1 MLRAGEDMNEEAPAL
16 EGTQKLPK
24 VAMTK
29 SDKLVVFASSLGTV
43 FEWYDFL
50 LVGALAGEISRH
62 FFSGVNPAAAFIF
75 TLLGFAAGFA
85 VRPLGAVVFGR
96 LGDLV
101 GRKYTFVITIVL
113 MGSATFAIGLLPGF
127 ASIGIAAPVVFV
139 ALRMLQGLAIGGEYG
154 GAVIYVAEHAPDGHR
169 GSWTSWIQTT
179 GSMALVMSLGVVLSV
194 RYALGEAAFADWG
207 WRIPFLFSIVLLLIS
222 VWIRL
227 KLNESPAFLR
237 MKAQGSSSKA
247 PLSEAFG
254 QWRNLKLILI
264 AFFGL
269 AMGQAVIWYT
279 GQFYSLFFLIQI
291 LKADSV
297 TANWLI
303 IIATVLTAPLYYVF
317 GTLSDRIGRKRV
329 FLTGVFLGIVAFF
342 PLYKALTHYVNP
354 ALERAQGSSPVIVV
368 ADPGECSFQFN
379 PVGTAKFHT
388 SCDVARSSLA
398 KAGVNYQSA
407 VAPAGTAA
415 QIRVGSAVIEAYD
428 ASGPDAKIRVSEF
441 QSALAATLKQAGYS
455 PTADPGEMN
464 RPMAVLILMLLM
476 ACGTLTY
483 GPLAA
488 MLVEMFPT
496 RIRYT
501 SLSVPYHVGV
511 GWFGGFL
518 PATAFAII
526 AASGNIYA
534 GLWYPVIIASVA
546 FVVSLLLVRETKDVD
561 IRALDEG
568 ALRS

>member
-1 MLRAGEDMNEEAPAL
+1 
-16 EGTQKLPK
+16 
-24 VAMTK
+24 MTK
-29 SDKLVVFASSLGTV
+29 SDKLVVFAASLGTV

-50 LVGALAGEISRH
+50 LVGALAAEISRH
-62 FFSGVNPAAAFIF
+62 FFSDVNPTAAFIF

-85 VRPLGAVVFGR
+85 VRPLGAVLFGR

-101 GRKYTFVITIVL
+101 GRKYTFVLTIVL

-154 GAVIYVAEHAPDGHR
+154 GAVIYVAEHAPDGRR

-179 GSMALVMSLGVVLSV
+179 GALALLMSLGVVLLV

-207 WRIPFLFSIVLLLIS
+207 WRLPFLLSVVLLLIS

-227 KLNESPAFLR
+227 KLNESPAFLQ
-237 MKAQGSSSKA
+237 MKAQGGTSKA
-247 PLSEAFG
+247 PVAEAFG
-254 QWRNLKLILI
+254 QWRNLKLILV

-279 GQFYSLFFLIQI
+279 GQFYSLFFLTQT
-291 LKADSV
+291 LKVDTV

-303 IIATVLTAPLYYVF
+303 IVATLLTTPLYYVF

-329 FLTGVFLGIVAFF
+329 FVTGVLLGIVVFF

-354 ALERAQGSSPVIVV
+354 ALEHAQQSSPVTVV
-368 ADPGECSFQFN
+368 ADPRECSFQFN

-388 SCDVARSSLA
+388 SCDIASNSLA
-398 KAGVNYQSA
+398 KAGVNYRS
-407 VAPAGTAA
+407 VPGPAGSTA
-415 QIRVGSAVIEAYD
+415 QIRVGSNVIDSYD
-428 ASGPDAKIRVSEF
+428 ASAPDAKTDAPEF
-441 QSALAATLKQAGYS
+441 QRALAAMLEEAGYS
-455 PTADPGEMN
+455 RRADPEGIN
-464 RPMAVLILMLLM
+464 HPMAVLILMLLM
-476 ACGTLTY
+476 TCGTLTY

-518 PATAFAII
+518 PATAFAIV

-534 GLWYPVIIASVA
+534 GLWYPVITASIALMVTLV
-546 FVVSLLLVRETKDVD
+546 FVRETKDVD
-561 IRALDEG
+561 IG
-568 ALRS
+568 AVK

>member
-1 MLRAGEDMNEEAPAL
+1 
-16 EGTQKLPK
+16 
-24 VAMTK
+24 MT
-29 SDKLVVFASSLGTV
+29 SSEKLVVFASSLGTV

-50 LVGALAGEISRH
+50 LVGALAAEISKH

-75 TLLGFAAGFA
+75 TLLSFAAGFA
-85 VRPLGAVVFGR
+85 IRPLGAVVFGR
-96 LGDLV
+96 IGDLV
-101 GRKYTFVITIVL
+101 GRKYTFLITIVL
-113 MGSATFAIGLLPGF
+113 MGFATFAIGVLPDF
-127 ASIGIAAPVVFV
+127 ASIGIAAPVIFV

-154 GAVIYVAEHAPDGHR
+154 GAVTYVAEHAPHGHR
-169 GSWTSWIQTT
+169 GSWTSWIQIT
-179 GSMALVMSLGVVLSV
+179 GSLALLMSLCIVLFL
-194 RYALGEAAFADWG
+194 RYTLGEAAFGDWG

-227 KLNESPAFLR
+227 KLSESPAFIR
-237 MKAQGSSSKA
+237 MKAEGGASKA

-254 QWRNLKLILI
+254 QWRNLKLILV

-279 GQFYSLFFLIQI
+279 GQFYSLFFLTQI

-303 IIATVLTAPLYYVF
+303 VIATLLTAPLYYVF
-317 GTLSDRIGRKRV
+317 GTLSDRIGRKPI
-329 FLTGVFLGIVAFF
+329 FLAGVLLGIVFFF
-342 PLYKALTHYVNP
+342 PLYQALTHYVNP
-354 ALERAQGSSPVIVV
+354 ALERAQQNSPVAVV

-388 SCDVARSSLA
+388 SCDIAKSSLS
-398 KAGVNYQSA
+398 KAGVNYQSV
-407 VAPAGTAA
+407 VAPAGTPA
-415 QIRVGSAVIEAYD
+415 QIKVGSNTIAAYD
-428 ASGPDAKIRVSEF
+428 ASGPDAKAKAVEF
-441 QSALAATLKQAGYS
+441 QQALAAALKQAGYA
-455 PTADPGEMN
+455 PKADSEEIN
-464 RPMAVLILMLLM
+464 WPMAILILMLLM
-476 ACGTLTY
+476 SCGTLTY

-526 AASGNIYA
+526 AANGNIYS
-534 GLWYPVIIASVA
+534 GLWYPVITASIA
-546 FVVSLLLVRETKDVD
+546 FVVSLVFVRETKDVD
-561 IRALDEG
+561 IRAV
-568 ALRS
+568 S

>member
-1 MLRAGEDMNEEAPAL
+1 M
-16 EGTQKLPK
+16 EGTQRIPRI
-24 VAMTK
+24 AMT
-29 SDKLVVFASSLGTV
+29 SSEKLVVFASSLGTV

-50 LVGALAGEISRH
+50 VVGALAAELSKH

-75 TLLGFAAGFA
+75 TLLSFAAGFA

-96 LGDLV
+96 VGDMV
-101 GRKYTFVITIVL
+101 GRKYTFLVTIVL
-113 MGSATFAIGLLPGF
+113 MGFATFAIGVLPDF
-127 ASIGIAAPVVFV
+127 ASIGIAAPVIFV

-154 GAVIYVAEHAPDGHR
+154 GAVIYVAEHAPSGHR

-179 GSMALVMSLGVVLSV
+179 GSLALLMSLGVILLV
-194 RYALGEAAFADWG
+194 RYALGEAAFTDWG

-227 KLNESPAFLR
+227 KLNESPAFVR
-237 MKAQGSSSKA
+237 MKAEGRTSRA
-247 PLSEAFG
+247 PLAEAFG

-291 LKADSV
+291 LKADTV

-303 IIATVLTAPLYYVF
+303 IIATLLTAPLYYIF
-317 GTLSDRIGRKRV
+317 GTLSDRIGRKPI
-329 FLTGVFLGIVAFF
+329 FLTGLLLGIVLFF

-354 ALERAQGSSPVIVV
+354 ALERAQQNSPIAVV
-368 ADPGECSFQFN
+368 ADPNECSFQFN
-379 PVGTAKFHT
+379 PVGTATFHT
-388 SCDVARSSLA
+388 SCDIAKSSLS
-398 KAGVNYQSA
+398 KAGVNYQNV
-407 VAPAGTAA
+407 VAPAGTVA
-415 QIRVGSAVIEAYD
+415 QIKVGASTIAAYD
-428 ASGPDAKIRVSEF
+428 ASGPDAKSKAAEF
-441 QSALAATLKQAGYS
+441 QSTLTAALKQAGYA
-455 PTADPGEMN
+455 PKADPAEMD
-464 RPMAVLILMLLM
+464 RPMAVVILMLLM
-476 ACGTLTY
+476 SCGTLTY

-526 AASGNIYA
+526 AANGNIYS
-534 GLWYPVIIASVA
+534 GLWYPVITASIA
-546 FVVSLLLVRETKDVD
+546 FVVSVAFARETKDVD
-561 IRALDEG
+561 IRAV
-568 ALRS
+568 S

>member
-1 MLRAGEDMNEEAPAL
+1 
-16 EGTQKLPK
+16 
-24 VAMTK
+24 
-29 SDKLVVFASSLGTV
+29 
-43 FEWYDFL
+43 
-50 LVGALAGEISRH
+50 
-62 FFSGVNPAAAFIF
+62 
-75 TLLGFAAGFA
+75 
-85 VRPLGAVVFGR
+85 
-96 LGDLV
+96 
-101 GRKYTFVITIVL
+101 
-113 MGSATFAIGLLPGF
+113 
-127 ASIGIAAPVVFV
+127 
-139 ALRMLQGLAIGGEYG
+139 
-154 GAVIYVAEHAPDGHR
+154 
-169 GSWTSWIQTT
+169 
-179 GSMALVMSLGVVLSV
+179 MSLGVVLFV

-207 WRIPFLFSIVLLLIS
+207 WRIPFLFSVLLLLIS

-237 MKAQGSSSKA
+237 MKAQGGTSRA
-247 PLSEAFG
+247 PLPEAFG

-279 GQFYSLFFLIQI
+279 GQFYSLFFLTQI

-303 IIATVLTAPLYYVF
+303 IIATLLTAPLYYVF
-317 GTLSDRIGRKRV
+317 GTLSDRIGRKRI
-329 FLTGVFLGIVAFF
+329 FLTGVLLGIVAFF

-354 ALERAQGSSPVIVV
+354 ALERAQQNAPVTVT
-368 ADPGECSFQFN
+368 ADPRECSFQFN

-388 SCDVARSSLA
+388 SCDVAKSSLA
-398 KAGVNYQSA
+398 KAGVNYQTVA
-407 VAPAGTAA
+407 APAGTAA
-415 QIRVGSAVIEAYD
+415 QIRVGSSAIEAYD
-428 ASGPDAKIRVSEF
+428 ASGPDAKTKASEF
-441 QSALAATLKQAGYS
+441 QSTLAATLKQAGYS
-455 PTADPGEMN
+455 QKADPGEMN

-501 SLSVPYHVGV
+501 SLSVPYHVGI

-534 GLWYPVIIASVA
+534 GLWYTVVIASIS
-546 FVVSLLLVRETKDVD
+546 FVVSLVFVRETKDVD
-561 IRALDEG
+561 IHALE
-568 ALRS
+568 

>member
-1 MLRAGEDMNEEAPAL
+1 M
-16 EGTQKLPK
+16 EGTQKIPR
-24 VAMTK
+24 VAMT
-29 SDKLVVFASSLGTV
+29 SSEKLVVFASSLGTV

-50 LVGALAGEISRH
+50 VVGTLAAEISKH

-75 TLLGFAAGFA
+75 TLLSFAAGFA

-96 LGDLV
+96 VGDLV
-101 GRKYTFVITIVL
+101 GRKYTFLVTIVL
-113 MGSATFAIGLLPGF
+113 MGFATFAIGVLPDF

-154 GAVIYVAEHAPDGHR
+154 GAVIYVAEHAPNGRR
-169 GSWTSWIQTT
+169 GSWTSWIQIT
-179 GSMALVMSLGVVLSV
+179 GSLALVMSLGVILFV
-194 RYALGEAAFADWG
+194 RYTLGEAAFADWG
-207 WRIPFLFSIVLLLIS
+207 WRVPFLFSIVLLLIS

-227 KLNESPAFLR
+227 KLSESPAFVR
-237 MKAQGSSSKA
+237 MKAEGRTSRA

-254 QWRNLKLILI
+254 QWRNLKPILI

-279 GQFYSLFFLIQI
+279 GQFYSLFFLTQI
-291 LKADSV
+291 LKADTV

-303 IIATVLTAPLYYVF
+303 VIATLLTAPLYYVF
-317 GTLSDRIGRKRV
+317 GTLSDRIGRKPI
-329 FLTGVFLGIVAFF
+329 FLTGVLLGIVLFF

-354 ALERAQGSSPVIVV
+354 ALERARQNSPIAVV
-368 ADPGECSFQFN
+368 ADPHECSFQFN
-379 PVGTAKFHT
+379 PVGTATFHT
-388 SCDVARSSLA
+388 SCDIAKSSLS
-398 KAGVNYQSA
+398 KAGVNYQNV

-415 QIRVGSAVIEAYD
+415 QIKIGASTVAAYD
-428 ASGPDAKIRVSEF
+428 ASGPDAKTKAAEF
-441 QSALAATLKQAGYS
+441 QTALAAALKQAGYS
-455 PTADPGEMN
+455 PKADPAEID
-464 RPMAVLILMLLM
+464 RPMAILILMLLM
-476 ACGTLTY
+476 SCGTLTY

-526 AASGNIYA
+526 AANGNIYS
-534 GLWYPVIIASVA
+534 GLWYPVITALIA
-546 FVVSLLLVRETKDVD
+546 FVVSLAFVRETKDVD
-561 IRALDEG
+561 IRAV
-568 ALRS
+568 S

>member
-1 MLRAGEDMNEEAPAL
+1 MIDEAPARQ
-16 EGTQKLPK
+16 GTQKSSK
-24 VAMTK
+24 DAMTK
-29 SDKLVVFASSLGTV
+29 SDKLLVFASSLGTV
-43 FEWYDFL
+43 FEWYDFF
-50 LVGALAGEISRH
+50 LVGALAAEISRH

-75 TLLGFAAGFA
+75 TLLSFAAGFA

-113 MGSATFAIGLLPGF
+113 MGFATFAIGLLPGF

-179 GSMALVMSLGVVLSV
+179 GSLALLMSLGVILSV
-194 RYALGEAAFADWG
+194 RYSLGEAAFAEWG
-207 WRIPFLFSIVLLLIS
+207 WRIPFLLSIVLLLIS

-237 MKAQGSSSKA
+237 MKAQGATSKA
-247 PLSEAFG
+247 PVAEAFG

-279 GQFYSLFFLIQI
+279 GQFYSLFFLTQI

-303 IIATVLTAPLYYVF
+303 IVATLLTAPLYYVF

-329 FLTGVFLGIVAFF
+329 FLTGVLLGIVVFF

-354 ALERAQGSSPVIVV
+354 ALERAQQDSPVTVV
-368 ADPGECSFQFN
+368 ADPRECSFQFN

-388 SCDVARSSLA
+388 PCDIAKSSLA
-398 KAGVNYQSA
+398 KAGVNYQSVA
-407 VAPAGTAA
+407 APAGAAA
-415 QIRVGSAVIEAYD
+415 QIRVGSSVIEAYD
-428 ASGPDAKIRVSEF
+428 ASGPDAKTKASEF
-441 QSALAATLKQAGYS
+441 QSVLAATLEEAGYS
-455 PTADPGEMN
+455 PRADPGGMN

-518 PATAFAII
+518 PATAFAIV

-534 GLWYPVIIASVA
+534 GLWYPVITAAIA
-546 FVVSLLLVRETKDVD
+546 FVVTVVFVRETKDVD
-561 IRALDEG
+561 IRAID
-568 ALRS
+568 

>member
-1 MLRAGEDMNEEAPAL
+1 MIKV
-16 EGTQKLPK
+16 GTQNASK

-50 LVGALAGEISRH
+50 LVGALAAEISRH

-75 TLLGFAAGFA
+75 TLLSFAAGFA

-101 GRKYTFVITIVL
+101 GRKHTFVITIVL
-113 MGSATFAIGLLPGF
+113 MGIATFAIGLLPGF
-127 ASIGIAAPVVFV
+127 ASIGIAAPIAFV
-139 ALRMLQGLAIGGEYG
+139 ALRVLQGLAIGGEYG
-154 GAVIYVAEHAPDGHR
+154 GAVIYVAEHAPEGQR

-179 GSMALVMSLGVVLSV
+179 ASLALLLSLGVILFL

-207 WRIPFLFSIVLLLIS
+207 WRIPFLLSIMLLLVS

-237 MKAQGSSSKA
+237 MKAQGVTSKA

-279 GQFYSLFFLIQI
+279 GQFYSLFFLTQI
-291 LKADSV
+291 LKADSA

-303 IIATVLTAPLYYVF
+303 IIATLLTAPLYYVF
-317 GTLSDRIGRKRV
+317 GTLSDRVGRKRV
-329 FLTGVFLGIVAFF
+329 FLTGVLLGIVGFF

-354 ALERAQGSSPVIVV
+354 ALERAQQSAPVTVV
-368 ADPGECSFQFN
+368 ADPRECSFQFN

-388 SCDVARSSLA
+388 SCDIAKSSLA
-398 KAGVNYQSA
+398 RAGVNYQTV
-407 VAPAGTAA
+407 VAPAGAAA
-415 QIRVGSAVIEAYD
+415 QIRVGSNVIEAYD
-428 ASGPDAKIRVSEF
+428 GSAPEAKTRAAEF
-441 QSALAATLKQAGYS
+441 QSVLAATLEEAGYS
-455 PTADPGEMN
+455 RRADPGRID

-501 SLSVPYHVGV
+501 SLSVPYHVGI

-534 GLWYPVIIASVA
+534 GLWYPVITASIA
-546 FVVSLLLVRETKDVD
+546 FVVTLVLVKETKDVD
-561 IRALDEG
+561 IRDME
-568 ALRS
+568 

>member
-1 MLRAGEDMNEEAPAL
+1 M
-16 EGTQKLPK
+16 EGTYKLSR
-24 VAMTK
+24 VAMT
-29 SDKLVVFASSLGTV
+29 SSEKLVVFASSLGTV

-50 LVGALAGEISRH
+50 LVGALAAEISKQ

-75 TLLGFAAGFA
+75 TLLSFAAGFA

-96 LGDLV
+96 IGDLV
-101 GRKYTFVITIVL
+101 GRKYTFLITIVL
-113 MGSATFAIGLLPGF
+113 MGFATFAIGLLPGF
-127 ASIGIAAPVVFV
+127 ASIGIAAPVIFV
-139 ALRMLQGLAIGGEYG
+139 ALRMVQGLAIGGEYG
-154 GAVIYVAEHAPDGHR
+154 GAVTYVAEHAPNGRR
-169 GSWTSWIQTT
+169 GSWTSWIQIT
-179 GSMALVMSLGVVLSV
+179 GSLALLMSLVVILCL
-194 RYALGEAAFADWG
+194 RYVLGEAAFADWG
-207 WRIPFLFSIVLLLIS
+207 WRVPFLFSVVLLLIS

-227 KLNESPAFLR
+227 KLSESPAFVR
-237 MKAQGSSSKA
+237 MRAEGRASPA

-279 GQFYSLFFLIQI
+279 GQFYSLFFLTQI
-291 LKADSV
+291 LKTDSV

-303 IIATVLTAPLYYVF
+303 IIATLLTAPLYYVF
-317 GTLSDRIGRKRV
+317 GTLSDSVGRKPI
-329 FLTGVFLGIVAFF
+329 FLAGVLLGIVAFF

-354 ALERAQGSSPVIVV
+354 ALERAQQNSPITVV
-368 ADPGECSFQFN
+368 ADPQECSFQFN

-388 SCDVARSSLA
+388 SCDVAKSSLS
-398 KAGVNYQSA
+398 KAGVNYQSEA
-407 VAPAGTAA
+407 APAGTAA
-415 QIRVGSAVIEAYD
+415 QIKIGTSIVAAYD
-428 ASGPDAKIRVSEF
+428 ASGPDAKTKAAEF
-441 QSALAATLKQAGYS
+441 QSALAAALKQAGYA
-455 PTADPGEMN
+455 PKADLTEIN
-464 RPMAVLILMLLM
+464 RPMAILILMLLM
-476 ACGTLTY
+476 SCGTLTY

-526 AASGNIYA
+526 AANGNIYS
-534 GLWYPVIIASVA
+534 GLWYPVITASIA
-546 FVVSLLLVRETKDVD
+546 FVVSLVFVKETKDVD
-561 IRALDEG
+561 IRAV
-568 ALRS
+568 S

>member
-1 MLRAGEDMNEEAPAL
+1 MVEAAAL
-16 EGTQKLPK
+16 EGTRKRSK

-50 LVGALAGEISRH
+50 LVGALAAEISRH

-75 TLLGFAAGFA
+75 ALLGFAAGFA

-113 MGSATFAIGLLPGF
+113 MGFATFAIGLLPGF
-127 ASIGIAAPVVFV
+127 ASIGIVAPVAFI

-179 GSMALVMSLGVVLSV
+179 GSLALLMSLGVILLV
-194 RYALGEAAFADWG
+194 RYALGEAAFSEWG
-207 WRIPFLFSIVLLLIS
+207 WRIPFLFSIVLLFIS

-237 MKAQGSSSKA
+237 MKAQGATSRA

-254 QWRNLKLILI
+254 RWRNLKPILI

-279 GQFYSLFFLIQI
+279 GQFYSLFFLTQA
-291 LKADSV
+291 LKTDSV

-303 IIATVLTAPLYYVF
+303 IIATLLTAPLYYVF

-329 FLTGVFLGIVAFF
+329 FLAGLLLGIVVFF

-354 ALERAQGSSPVIVV
+354 ALERAQQNSPVIVV
-368 ADPGECSFQFN
+368 ADPRECSFQFN

-388 SCDVARSSLA
+388 SCDIAKSSLA
-398 KAGVNYQSA
+398 KAGVNYRST

-415 QIRVGSAVIEAYD
+415 QIRVGSSVVEAYD
-428 ASGPDAKIRVSEF
+428 ASGADAKTKASEF
-441 QSALAATLKQAGYS
+441 QSALAATLKEAGYS
-455 PTADPGEMN
+455 SRADPGEMN

-534 GLWYPVIIASVA
+534 GLWYPVIIASMA
-546 FVVSLLLVRETKDVD
+546 FVVSLLFVEETKDVD
-561 IRALDEG
+561 IRAMD
-568 ALRS
+568 

>member
-1 MLRAGEDMNEEAPAL
+1 
-16 EGTQKLPK
+16 
-24 VAMTK
+24 
-29 SDKLVVFASSLGTV
+29 
-43 FEWYDFL
+43 
-50 LVGALAGEISRH
+50 
-62 FFSGVNPAAAFIF
+62 VNPAAAFVF

-96 LGDLV
+96 LGDRV
-101 GRKYTFVITIVL
+101 GRKHTFVITIVL
-113 MGSATFAIGLLPGF
+113 MGAATFAIGLLPGF
-127 ASIGIAAPVVFV
+127 AAIGIAAPVAFV

-154 GAVIYVAEHAPDGHR
+154 GAVIYVAEHAPDGQR

-179 GSMALVMSLGVVLSV
+179 GALALLMSLGVVLSV

-207 WRIPFLFSIVLLLIS
+207 WRIPFLLSIVLLLIS

-227 KLNESPAFLR
+227 KLHESPAFLR
-237 MKAQGSSSKA
+237 MKAQGGTSKG
-247 PLSEAFG
+247 PVSEAFG
-254 QWRNLKLILI
+254 QWRNLKPILI

-279 GQFYSLFFLIQI
+279 GQFYSLFFLTQI
-291 LKADSV
+291 LKVDSV

-303 IIATVLTAPLYYVF
+303 IIATLSTAPLYYVF
-317 GTLSDRIGRKRV
+317 GTLSDRIGRKPV
-329 FLTGVFLGIVAFF
+329 FLAGVLLGILLFF

-354 ALERAQGSSPVIVV
+354 ALERAQQSSPVTVA
-368 ADPGECSFQFN
+368 ADPRECSFQFN

-388 SCDVARSSLA
+388 SCDIARSSLA
-398 KAGVNYQSA
+398 KAGVNYQSV
-407 VAPAGTAA
+407 VAPAGATA
-415 QIRVGSAVIEAYD
+415 QIRVGSRFVEAYD
-428 ASGPDAKIRVSEF
+428 AAHPDAKTKASEF
-441 QSALAATLKQAGYS
+441 QSTLAATLEQAGYS
-455 PTADPGEMN
+455 PKADPGSIN
-464 RPMAVLILMLLM
+464 RPMAVVILMLLM
-476 ACGTLTY
+476 TCGTLTY

-501 SLSVPYHVGV
+501 SLSVPYHVGI

-534 GLWYPVIIASVA
+534 GLWYPIITASIA
-546 FVVSLLLVRETKDVD
+546 FVVSLVFVKETKDVL
-561 IRALDEG
+561 IRTVE
-568 ALRS
+568 

>member
-1 MLRAGEDMNEEAPAL
+1 MSEEAAAL
-16 EGTQKLPK
+16 ERTRKWSK

-96 LGDLV
+96 LGDLT
-101 GRKYTFVITIVL
+101 GRKYTFVVTIVL
-113 MGSATFAIGLLPGF
+113 MGSATFAIGLLPDF
-127 ASIGIAAPVVFV
+127 ASIGIAAPVAFV

-179 GSMALVMSLGVVLSV
+179 GSLALLMSLGVILSV

-207 WRIPFLFSIVLLLIS
+207 WRIPFLLSIVLLLTS

-237 MKAQGSSSKA
+237 MKAQGGTSKA
-247 PLSEAFG
+247 PLAEAFG
-254 QWRNLKLILI
+254 EWRNLKLILI

-279 GQFYSLFFLIQI
+279 GQFYSLFFLMQV
-291 LKADSV
+291 LKVESV

-303 IIATVLTAPLYYVF
+303 IIATLLTAPLYYVF
-317 GTLSDRIGRKRV
+317 GTLSDRVGRKRV
-329 FLTGVFLGIVAFF
+329 FLAGVLLGMVGFF

-354 ALERAQGSSPVIVV
+354 ALERAQQSSPVTVV
-368 ADPGECSFQFN
+368 ADPRECSFQFN
-379 PVGTAKFHT
+379 PVGTAKFVT
-388 SCDVARSSLA
+388 SCDIARSALA
-398 KAGVNYQSA
+398 KAGVNYQSVA
-407 VAPAGTAA
+407 APAGTAA
-415 QIRVGSAVIEAYD
+415 QIRVGSSVIEAYE
-428 ASGPDAKIRVSEF
+428 ASGPDVKSKASEF
-441 QSALAATLKQAGYS
+441 QRVFGATLKEAGYS
-455 PTADPGEMN
+455 PKADPAEIN
-464 RPMAVLILMLLM
+464 RPVAVFILMLLM

-501 SLSVPYHVGV
+501 SLSVPYHIGV

-534 GLWYPVIIASVA
+534 GLWYPVITASIA
-546 FVVSLLLVRETKDVD
+546 FVVSLVFVRETKDVA
-561 IRALDEG
+561 IRAMD
-568 ALRS
+568 

>member
-1 MLRAGEDMNEEAPAL
+1 M
-16 EGTQKLPK
+16 
-24 VAMTK
+24 
-29 SDKLVVFASSLGTV
+29 
-43 FEWYDFL
+43 
-50 LVGALAGEISRH
+50 
-62 FFSGVNPAAAFIF
+62 
-75 TLLGFAAGFA
+75 
-85 VRPLGAVVFGR
+85 
-96 LGDLV
+96 
-101 GRKYTFVITIVL
+101 
-113 MGSATFAIGLLPGF
+113 
-127 ASIGIAAPVVFV
+127 
-139 ALRMLQGLAIGGEYG
+139 
-154 GAVIYVAEHAPDGHR
+154 
-169 GSWTSWIQTT
+169 
-179 GSMALVMSLGVVLSV
+179 
-194 RYALGEAAFADWG
+194 
-207 WRIPFLFSIVLLLIS
+207 LLLIS

-237 MKAQGSSSKA
+237 MKAQGRTSKA

-279 GQFYSLFFLIQI
+279 GQFYSLFFLTQI
-291 LKADSV
+291 LKTDSV

-303 IIATVLTAPLYYVF
+303 IIATLLTAPLYYVF
-317 GTLSDRIGRKRV
+317 GTLSDRIGRKRI
-329 FLTGVFLGIVAFF
+329 FLTGVGLGIVVFF

-354 ALERAQGSSPVIVV
+354 ALERAQQNSPVTVV
-368 ADPGECSFQFN
+368 ADPRECSFQFN

-388 SCDVARSSLA
+388 SCDIAKSSLS
-398 KAGVNYQSA
+398 KAGVNYQSV

-415 QIRVGSAVIEAYD
+415 QIRVGSSVIEAYD
-428 ASGPDAKIRVSEF
+428 ASGPDAKAKASEF
-441 QSALAATLKQAGYS
+441 QSALAAILNQAGYS
-455 PTADPGEMN
+455 PKADPGEMN
-464 RPMAVLILMLLM
+464 RPMAILILMLLM

-518 PATAFAII
+518 PAAAFAII

-534 GLWYPVIIASVA
+534 GLWYPVVTASIA
-546 FVVSLLLVRETKDVD
+546 FVVSLVFVRETKDVD
-561 IRALDEG
+561 IRSNAG
-568 ALRS
+568 

>member
-1 MLRAGEDMNEEAPAL
+1 MEA
-16 EGTQKLPK
+16 TQKMPR
-24 VAMTK
+24 VAMTS

-50 LVGALAGEISRH
+50 VVGILAAEISKH

-75 TLLGFAAGFA
+75 TLLSFAAGFA

-101 GRKYTFVITIVL
+101 GRKYTFLITIVL
-113 MGSATFAIGLLPGF
+113 MGFATFAIGVLPDF
-127 ASIGIAAPVVFV
+127 AAIGVAAPVIFI
-139 ALRMLQGLAIGGEYG
+139 ALRMLQGLALGGEYG
-154 GAVIYVAEHAPDGHR
+154 GAAIYVAEHAPSGQR

-179 GSMALVMSLGVVLSV
+179 GALAVLMSLGIILFL

-207 WRIPFLFSIVLLLIS
+207 WRIPFLFSIVLLGIS

-227 KLNESPAFLR
+227 KLSESPAFVR
-237 MKAQGSSSKA
+237 MKAEGRASQA

-279 GQFYSLFFLIQI
+279 GQFYSLFFLTQV
-291 LKADSV
+291 LKVDSV
-297 TANWLI
+297 TANWLV
-303 IIATVLTAPLYYVF
+303 IIATLLTAPLYYVF
-317 GTLSDRIGRKRV
+317 GTLSDRIGRKPV
-329 FLTGVFLGIVAFF
+329 FLAGVVLGIVSFF

-354 ALERAQGSSPVIVV
+354 ALERAQQNSPVTVV
-368 ADPGECSFQFN
+368 ADPSECSFQFN
-379 PVGTAKFHT
+379 PVGTTTFHT
-388 SCDVARSSLA
+388 SCDIAKSSLS
-398 KAGVNYQSA
+398 KAGVNYQNV
-407 VAPAGTAA
+407 VAPAGTPA
-415 QIRVGSAVIEAYD
+415 QIKVGSSTIAAYD
-428 ASGPDAKIRVSEF
+428 ASAPEAKAKAAEF
-441 QSALAATLKQAGYS
+441 QSALTATLKQAGYA
-455 PTADPGEMN
+455 PKADPEEID
-464 RPMAVLILMLLM
+464 RPMAIFILMLLM

-534 GLWYPVIIASVA
+534 GLWYPVIIASIALIITVL
-546 FVVSLLLVRETKDVD
+546 FVRETKDVD
-561 IRALDEG
+561 IAR
-568 ALRS
+568 

>member
-1 MLRAGEDMNEEAPAL
+1 MIEEPPAV
-16 EGTQKLPK
+16 EGTQKLSK
-24 VAMTK
+24 VTMTK

-50 LVGALAGEISRH
+50 LVGALAAEISRH
-62 FFSGVNPAAAFIF
+62 FFSGVNPVAAFIF

-113 MGSATFAIGLLPGF
+113 MGFATFAIGLLPGF

-179 GSMALVMSLGVVLSV
+179 GSLALLMSLGIVLFV

-237 MKAQGSSSKA
+237 MKAQGRTSKA

-279 GQFYSLFFLIQI
+279 GQFYSLFFLTQI
-291 LKADSV
+291 LKTDSV

-303 IIATVLTAPLYYVF
+303 IIATLLTAPLYYVF
-317 GTLSDRIGRKRV
+317 GTLSDRIGRKRI
-329 FLTGVFLGIVAFF
+329 FLTGVLLGIVVFF

-354 ALERAQGSSPVIVV
+354 ALERAQQTSPVTVV
-368 ADPGECSFQFN
+368 ADPRECSFQFN

-388 SCDVARSSLA
+388 SCDIAKSSLS
-398 KAGVNYQSA
+398 KAV
-407 VAPAGTAA
+407 
-415 QIRVGSAVIEAYD
+415 
-428 ASGPDAKIRVSEF
+428 
-441 QSALAATLKQAGYS
+441 
-455 PTADPGEMN
+455 
-464 RPMAVLILMLLM
+464 
-476 ACGTLTY
+476 
-483 GPLAA
+483 
-488 MLVEMFPT
+488 
-496 RIRYT
+496 
-501 SLSVPYHVGV
+501 
-511 GWFGGFL
+511 
-518 PATAFAII
+518 
-526 AASGNIYA
+526 
-534 GLWYPVIIASVA
+534 
-546 FVVSLLLVRETKDVD
+546 
-561 IRALDEG
+561 
-568 ALRS
+568 

>member
-1 MLRAGEDMNEEAPAL
+1 MIEQSPSLRETRVL
-16 EGTQKLPK
+16 SK
-24 VAMTK
+24 VAMTR

-50 LVGALAGEISRH
+50 VVGALAAEISRH

-113 MGSATFAIGLLPGF
+113 MGAATFAIGLLPGF
-127 ASIGIAAPVVFV
+127 VSIGIAAPVGFI

-154 GAVIYVAEHAPDGHR
+154 GAVIYVAEHAPDGQR

-179 GSMALVMSLGVVLSV
+179 GALALLMSLGVILSV
-194 RYALGEAAFADWG
+194 RYALGEAAFAEWG

-237 MKAQGSSSKA
+237 MKAEGGTSKA
-247 PLSEAFG
+247 PVSEAFG

-269 AMGQAVIWYT
+269 AMGQAVVWYT
-279 GQFYSLFFLIQI
+279 GQFYSLFFLTQV

-303 IIATVLTAPLYYVF
+303 ITATLLTVPLYYVF
-317 GTLSDRIGRKRV
+317 GTLSDRIGRKPV
-329 FLTGVFLGIVAFF
+329 FLAGVLLGIVAFF

-354 ALERAQGSSPVIVV
+354 ALERAQQNSPVTVV
-368 ADPGECSFQFN
+368 ADPRECSFQFN
-379 PVGTAKFHT
+379 PVGTAKFNT
-388 SCDVARSSLA
+388 SCDIAKSSLA
-398 KAGVNYQSA
+398 KAGVNYQSL
-407 VAPAGTAA
+407 VAQVGATAH
-415 QIRVGSAVIEAYD
+415 IRVGSSVIEAYD
-428 ASGPDAKIRVSEF
+428 ASGPDAKTKASAF
-441 QSALAATLKQAGYS
+441 QNALGAALEAAGYAAKAN
-455 PTADPGEMN
+455 PLEMN

-534 GLWYPVIIASVA
+534 GLWYPVITASVA
-546 FVVSLLLVRETKDVD
+546 FIVCLVFVRETKDVRL
-561 IRALDEG
+561 RAVEG
-568 ALRS
+568 RGTAF

>member
-1 MLRAGEDMNEEAPAL
+1 MIEEAPTLDGSRKVAN
-16 EGTQKLPK
+16 
-24 VAMTK
+24 VAMTR
-29 SDKLVVFASSLGTV
+29 SDKQLVFASSLGTV

-50 LVGALAGEISRH
+50 LVGALAPEISKH

-96 LGDLV
+96 LGDLA

-113 MGSATFAIGLLPGF
+113 MGGATFAIGLLPGF
-127 ASIGIAAPVVFV
+127 ASIGIAAPVAFI

-154 GAVIYVAEHAPDGHR
+154 GAVIYVAEHAPDSQR

-179 GSMALVMSLGVVLSV
+179 GSLALLMSLGVVLSV
-194 RYALGEAAFADWG
+194 RYALGEVAFADWG
-207 WRIPFLFSIVLLLIS
+207 WRIPFLLSVVLLVIS

-237 MKAQGSSSKA
+237 MKAQGRASRA

-254 QWRNLKLILI
+254 QWRNLRVILA

-279 GQFYSLFFLIQI
+279 GQFYSLFFLMQI

-303 IIATVLTAPLYYVF
+303 IIATLLTAPLYYVF

-329 FLTGVFLGIVAFF
+329 FLTGVLLGLVVFF

-354 ALERAQGSSPVIVV
+354 ALERAQQNSPVVVV
-368 ADPGECSFQFN
+368 ADPRECSFQFN

-388 SCDVARSSLA
+388 SCDIAKGSLS
-398 KAGVNYQSA
+398 KAGVNYRSVA
-407 VAPAGTAA
+407 APAGATAR
-415 QIRVGSAVIEAYD
+415 IKVGSSVIEGYD
-428 ASGPDAKIRVSEF
+428 ASAPDAATRASEF
-441 QSALAATLKQAGYS
+441 KTALAATLQQAGYS
-455 PTADPGEMN
+455 PKADPGEMN
-464 RPMAVLILMLLM
+464 RPMAILILMLLM
-476 ACGTLTY
+476 TCGTLTY

-501 SLSVPYHVGV
+501 SLSLPYHVGI

-526 AASGNIYA
+526 AATGNIYA
-534 GLWYPVIIASVA
+534 GLWYTVVVASIA
-546 FVVSLLLVRETKDVD
+546 FVVTLVFVRETKDVD
-561 IRALDEG
+561 IHAAD
-568 ALRS
+568 

>member
-1 MLRAGEDMNEEAPAL
+1 MSEEAAAL
-16 EGTQKLPK
+16 ERTRKWSR

-96 LGDLV
+96 LGDLT
-101 GRKYTFVITIVL
+101 GRKYTFVVTIVL

-127 ASIGIAAPVVFV
+127 ASIGIAAPVAFV
-139 ALRMLQGLAIGGEYG
+139 ALRLLQGLAIGGEYG

-179 GSMALVMSLGVVLSV
+179 GSLALLMSLGVILSV

-207 WRIPFLFSIVLLLIS
+207 WRIPFLLSIVLLLTS

-237 MKAQGSSSKA
+237 MKAQGGTSKA
-247 PLSEAFG
+247 PLAEAFG
-254 QWRNLKLILI
+254 EWRNLKLILI

-279 GQFYSLFFLIQI
+279 GQFYSLFFLMQV
-291 LKADSV
+291 LKVESV

-303 IIATVLTAPLYYVF
+303 IIATLLTAPLYYVF
-317 GTLSDRIGRKRV
+317 GTLSDRVGRKRV
-329 FLTGVFLGIVAFF
+329 FLAGVLLGMVGFF

-354 ALERAQGSSPVIVV
+354 ALERAQQSSPVTVV
-368 ADPGECSFQFN
+368 ADPRECSFQFN
-379 PVGTAKFHT
+379 PVGTAKFVT
-388 SCDVARSSLA
+388 SCDIARSALA
-398 KAGVNYQSA
+398 KAGVNYQSVA
-407 VAPAGTAA
+407 APAGTAA
-415 QIRVGSAVIEAYD
+415 QIRVGSSVIEAYE
-428 ASGPDAKIRVSEF
+428 ASGPDVKSKASEF
-441 QSALAATLKQAGYS
+441 QRVFGATLKEAGYS
-455 PTADPGEMN
+455 PKADPAEIN
-464 RPMAVLILMLLM
+464 RPVAVLILMLLM

-501 SLSVPYHVGV
+501 SLSVPYHIGV

-534 GLWYPVIIASVA
+534 GLWYPVITASIA
-546 FVVSLLLVRETKDVD
+546 FVVSLVFVRETKDVA
-561 IRALDEG
+561 IRAMD
-568 ALRS
+568 

>member
-1 MLRAGEDMNEEAPAL
+1 MIEEAPVL
-16 EGTQKLPK
+16 EGTRKSSK

-50 LVGALAGEISRH
+50 LVGALAAEISRH

-85 VRPLGAVVFGR
+85 VRPFGAVVFGR

-113 MGSATFAIGLLPGF
+113 MGFATFAIGLLPGF
-127 ASIGIAAPVVFV
+127 ASIGIAAPVIFIV
-139 ALRMLQGLAIGGEYG
+139 LRMLQGLAIGGEYG

-179 GSMALVMSLGVVLSV
+179 GSLALLMSLGVVLFV

-207 WRIPFLFSIVLLLIS
+207 WRIPFLLSIVLLLIS

-237 MKAQGSSSKA
+237 MKAQGGASKA
-247 PLSEAFG
+247 PVWEAFG
-254 QWRNLKLILI
+254 QWHNLKLILT

-279 GQFYSLFFLIQI
+279 GQFYSLFFLTQI

-303 IIATVLTAPLYYVF
+303 IIATLLTAPLYYVF

-329 FLTGVFLGIVAFF
+329 FLTGVLLGIVVFF

-354 ALERAQGSSPVIVV
+354 ALERAQQNSPVTVA
-368 ADPGECSFQFN
+368 ADPRECSFQFN

-388 SCDVARSSLA
+388 SCDIAKSSLA
-398 KAGVNYQSA
+398 KAGVNYQTV

-415 QIRVGSAVIEAYD
+415 QIRVGSNVIEAYD
-428 ASGPDAKIRVSEF
+428 ASGPDAKTKASEF

-455 PTADPGEMN
+455 QQADPGEMN

-476 ACGTLTY
+476 SCGTLTY

-501 SLSVPYHVGV
+501 SLSVPYHVGI

-534 GLWYPVIIASVA
+534 GLWYTVVIASIA
-546 FVVSLLLVRETKDVD
+546 FVVTLVFATETKDVG
-561 IRALDEG
+561 IHAVE
-568 ALRS
+568 

>member
-1 MLRAGEDMNEEAPAL
+1 MIEEAPCL
-16 EGTQKLPK
+16 QRTRKLPN

-50 LVGALAGEISRH
+50 LVGALAAEISRH

-113 MGSATFAIGLLPGF
+113 MGSATFAIGLLPGYT
-127 ASIGIAAPVVFV
+127 SIGIAAPVVFV

-154 GAVIYVAEHAPDGHR
+154 GAVIYVAEHAPDGRR

-179 GSMALVMSLGVVLSV
+179 GSLALLMSLGVVLSV
-194 RYALGEAAFADWG
+194 RYTLGEAAFSDWG
-207 WRIPFLFSIVLLLIS
+207 WRIPFLLSIVLLVIS

-237 MKAQGSSSKA
+237 MKAQGNTSKA

-303 IIATVLTAPLYYVF
+303 IIATLLTAPLYYVF

-329 FLTGVFLGIVAFF
+329 FLTGVFLGIIAFF
-342 PLYKALTHYVNP
+342 PLYKALTHHVNP
-354 ALERAQGSSPVIVV
+354 ALERAQQNSPVTVV

-415 QIRVGSAVIEAYD
+415 QIRVGSTVIEAYD
-428 ASGPDAKIRVSEF
+428 ASGPDARTRASEF
-441 QSALAATLKQAGYS
+441 QSALAATLKDAGYS

-534 GLWYPVIIASVA
+534 GLWYPVITASVA
-546 FVVSLLLVRETKDVD
+546 FVVSLVLVRETKDVD
-561 IRALDEG
+561 IRAMD
-568 ALRS
+568 

>member
-1 MLRAGEDMNEEAPAL
+1 MER
-16 EGTQKLPK
+16 TQKIPS
-24 VAMTK
+24 VAMT
-29 SDKLVVFASSLGTV
+29 SSEKLVVFASSLGTV

-50 LVGALAGEISRH
+50 VVGALAAEISKH

-75 TLLGFAAGFA
+75 TLLSFAAGFA

-96 LGDLV
+96 VGDLV
-101 GRKYTFVITIVL
+101 GRKYTFLVTIVL
-113 MGSATFAIGLLPGF
+113 MGFATFAIGVLPDF
-127 ASIGIAAPVVFV
+127 AYIGIAAPVAFV

-154 GAVIYVAEHAPDGHR
+154 GAVIYVAEHAPDAHR
-169 GSWTSWIQTT
+169 GSWTSWIQIT
-179 GSMALVMSLGVVLSV
+179 GSLALLMSLCIVLLL
-194 RYALGEAAFADWG
+194 RYTLGEAAFADWG
-207 WRIPFLFSIVLLLIS
+207 WRIPFLFSVVLLLIS

-227 KLNESPAFLR
+227 KLSESPAFIR
-237 MKAQGSSSKA
+237 MKAEGLTSRA

-254 QWRNLKLILI
+254 QWRNLKPILI

-279 GQFYSLFFLIQI
+279 GQFYSLFFLTQI

-303 IIATVLTAPLYYVF
+303 VIATLLTAPLYYIF
-317 GTLSDRIGRKRV
+317 GTLSDRIGRKPI
-329 FLTGVFLGIVAFF
+329 FLAGVLLGIVAFF

-354 ALERAQGSSPVIVV
+354 ALERAQQNSPVAVV
-368 ADPGECSFQFN
+368 ADPHACSFQFN
-379 PVGTAKFHT
+379 PVGTATFHT
-388 SCDVARSSLA
+388 SCDIAKSSLS
-398 KAGVNYQSA
+398 KAGVNYQN
-407 VAPAGTAA
+407 VVGPAGTAA
-415 QIRVGSAVIEAYD
+415 QIKVGASTIAAYD
-428 ASGPDAKIRVSEF
+428 ASGPDAKTRAAEF
-441 QSALAATLKQAGYS
+441 QTALAAALKQAGYS
-455 PTADPGEMN
+455 AKADPAEID
-464 RPMAVLILMLLM
+464 RPMAVLVLMLLM
-476 ACGTLTY
+476 TCGTLTY

-534 GLWYPVIIASVA
+534 GLWYPVITASIA
-546 FVVSLLLVRETKDVD
+546 FVVSLVFVTETKDVD
-561 IRALDEG
+561 IRAV
-568 ALRS
+568 S

>member
-1 MLRAGEDMNEEAPAL
+1 
-16 EGTQKLPK
+16 
-24 VAMTK
+24 MT
-29 SDKLVVFASSLGTV
+29 SSEKLVVFASSLGTV

-50 LVGALAGEISRH
+50 LVGALAAEISKH

-75 TLLGFAAGFA
+75 TLLSFAAGFA

-96 LGDLV
+96 VGDLV
-101 GRKYTFVITIVL
+101 GRKYTFLITIVL
-113 MGSATFAIGLLPGF
+113 MGFATFAIGVLPDF
-127 ASIGIAAPVVFV
+127 ASIGIAAPVIFV

-154 GAVIYVAEHAPDGHR
+154 GAVTYVAEHAPHGHR
-169 GSWTSWIQTT
+169 GSWTSWIQIT
-179 GSMALVMSLGVVLSV
+179 GSLALLMSLCIVLFL
-194 RYALGEAAFADWG
+194 RYALGEAAFSDWG
-207 WRIPFLFSIVLLLIS
+207 WRIPFLFSVVLLLIS

-227 KLNESPAFLR
+227 KLSESPAFVR
-237 MKAQGSSSKA
+237 MKAQGRASKA

-254 QWRNLKLILI
+254 QWRHLTLILV

-279 GQFYSLFFLIQI
+279 GQFYSLFFLTQI
-291 LKADSV
+291 LKADST

-303 IIATVLTAPLYYVF
+303 VIATLLTAPLYYAF
-317 GTLSDRIGRKRV
+317 GTLSDRIGRKPI
-329 FLTGVFLGIVAFF
+329 FLAGVLLGIVFFF

-354 ALERAQGSSPVIVV
+354 ALERAQQNSPIAVV

-379 PVGTAKFHT
+379 PVGTAKFLT
-388 SCDVARSSLA
+388 SCDIAKSSLS
-398 KAGVNYQSA
+398 KAGVNYQS
-407 VAPAGTAA
+407 VDAPAGTTA
-415 QIRVGSAVIEAYD
+415 QIKVGSSTVTAYD
-428 ASGPDAKIRVSEF
+428 ASGPDAKAKAVEF
-441 QSALAATLKQAGYS
+441 QSTLAAALKQAGYA
-455 PTADPGEMN
+455 PKADPGEIN
-464 RPMAVLILMLLM
+464 RPMAILILMLLM
-476 ACGTLTY
+476 SCGTLTY

-526 AASGNIYA
+526 AANGNIYS
-534 GLWYPVIIASVA
+534 GLWYPVITASIA
-546 FVVSLLLVRETKDVD
+546 FVVSLVFVRETKDVD
-561 IRALDEG
+561 IHAV
-568 ALRS
+568 S